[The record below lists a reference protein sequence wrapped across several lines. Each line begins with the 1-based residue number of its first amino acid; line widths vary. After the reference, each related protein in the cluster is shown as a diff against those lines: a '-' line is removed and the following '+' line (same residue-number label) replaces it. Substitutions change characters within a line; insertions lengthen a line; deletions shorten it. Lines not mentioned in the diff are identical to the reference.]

1 MPTGY
6 TADIAKGI
14 TFEQFAMRCAR
25 AMGACVSMRDE
36 PMDASIPEQFEPNDY
51 HARKLEEANVELTT
65 LRAMTDEEADAAA
78 AEAFAVDKH
87 EQEKGIADAFDLR
100 SKYESML
107 EHVRAWL
114 PPTPDHERFKQFML
128 DQLNDS
134 IQYDCDNSYY
144 LNNPPKQITGE
155 QWRSKQIEGAL
166 YDIDYHMQE
175 YTKEVRRTDDR
186 NRWIAA
192 LRKSLSE
199 S

>member
-6 TADIAKGI
+6 TADVAKGI
-14 TFEQFAMRCAR
+14 SFEQFVMRCAR

-36 PMDASIPEQFEPNDY
+36 PMDASIPEQFEPGDY

-134 IQYDCDNSYY
+134 IQYDCDIGYY
-144 LNNPPKQITGE
+144 LNNQSKRFTGE
-155 QWRSKQIEGAL
+155 QWRNIQIERIQD
-166 YDIDYHMQE
+166 DIEYHTYE

-192 LRKSLSE
+192 LRQSLTAG
-199 S
+199 